1 MGGVWGRPLA
11 PQELGGGSAPP
22 CVGLA
27 LAVASAPAPAGW
39 EAGLAVAQWRLGP
52 LLDRKVKVPEPWQA
66 PGWQCKTDGE
76 W

>member
-1 MGGVWGRPLA
+1 MCGA
-11 PQELGGGSAPP
+11 GS
-22 CVGLA
+22 CRGLC
-27 LAVASAPAPAGW
+27 PAPVGW
-39 EAGLAVAQWRLGP
+39 EAGLAVAQQRLGP